1 VLVALATFVLLS
13 ASAAFAVRF
22 RANVA
27 AAAVGLLV
35 ALSLPVVGNYYLADA
50 LSKGGSV
57 PWSYVGL
64 AALATASAVAFFL
77 LLGVRFIEGR
87 DVA

>member
-1 VLVALATFVLLS
+1 M
-13 ASAAFAVRF
+13 
-22 RANVA
+22 
-27 AAAVGLLV
+27 

-77 LLGVRFIEGR
+77 LLGIRFIEGR